1 MIAVADKA
9 SRKPRMPR
17 WHKKFLQ
24 MLPLIRRHAAVSF
37 RHLDREARAEAV
49 QEVICN
55 ALAAFRRLVE
65 LGKADVAY
73 ASPLARYAVAQVRAG
88 RRVGAELNCKD
99 VGSLHC
105 RHRNGVYVESLDHF
119 DEEQDCWE
127 EVLIEDKT
135 AGPAEIAA
143 SRVDFADWMQTL
155 PSRQQR
161 IANLLATGMS
171 TKATARRFHVTP
183 GRVAQLRR
191 ELMQSWYQFV
201 GEAAPVPA

>member
-1 MIAVADKA
+1 MIAIAERPQKQAV
-9 SRKPRMPR
+9 PR

-37 RHLDREARAEAV
+37 RHLGREARAEAV
-49 QEVICN
+49 QEVVCN

-65 LGKADVAY
+65 LGKSDVAY

-88 RRVGAELNCKD
+88 RRVGAKLNCKD

-105 RHRNGVYVESLDHF
+105 QHRKGVYVESLDHF
-119 DEEQDCWE
+119 DEEQDCWV
-127 EVLIEDKT
+127 EVLVEDKT
-135 AGPAEIAA
+135 AGPADIAT

-161 IANLLATGMS
+161 IANALATGES
-171 TKATARRFHVTP
+171 TKGTARKFRVTP
-183 GRVAQLRR
+183 GRVSQLRY
-191 ELMQSWYQFV
+191 ELMRSWYQFV
-201 GEAAPVPA
+201 GEALPVPG

>member
-1 MIAVADKA
+1 MIAVAEKPV
-9 SRKPRMPR
+9 RKHRIPR
-17 WHKKFLQ
+17 WHQKFLQ

-55 ALAAFRRLVE
+55 ALAAFQRLVE
-65 LGKADVAY
+65 LGKTDVAY

-88 RRVGAELNCKD
+88 RRVGAKLNCKD

-105 RHRNGVYVESLDHF
+105 RHRKGVYVESLDHF
-119 DEEQDCWE
+119 DEEQDCWV

-135 AGPAEIAA
+135 AGPADIAA

-161 IANLLATGMS
+161 IANLLATGES
-171 TKATARRFHVTP
+171 TKATARRFRVTP
-183 GRVAQLRR
+183 GRVSQLRH

-201 GEAAPVPA
+201 DEALPVPG